1 MPGEDS
7 VRSEASATEN
17 YGETYGL
24 TPEGMRA
31 VAEAL
36 RTGEAERVA
45 QTVDDL
51 HPAEIA
57 ALIASLTP
65 EERRLFVDAMR
76 SSLDPEILP
85 ELDEQIREEIV
96 ALLRPAA
103 LAADVRE
110 LDTDEAT
117 EATSIEKRR

>member
-7 VRSEASATEN
+7 VRSEASSTEN

-24 TPEGMRA
+24 TPEVMRA

-85 ELDEQIREEIV
+85 ELDDQIREE
-96 ALLRPAA
+96 RSEEHTS
-103 LAADVRE
+103 E
-110 LDTDEAT
+110 LQSLMRISYA
-117 EATSIEKRR
+117 